1 MKSYPRIYSLST
13 LGLIHHQEFDYLFHP
28 IRTDFNG
35 DSGTG
40 KSMIADLLQL
50 IFVGSEAF
58 KSATVSNE
66 PRTIDGMVLRTP
78 NKGTDIGYAFINVEM
93 EEGKY
98 ICVGA
103 YLESISPHTSSFIIQ
118 SGYDFQE
125 NSKLKNLDVCL
136 TKSSFLENDHIL
148 PLDQLKEKLE
158 KEGIICESW
167 QRLKPFHSILS
178 TNKILPIDL
187 TVNDKVLKDYAGI
200 IRSFSRGKSLE
211 TQKSDS
217 LKEFLFGNDKG
228 KEIYNKYKQALNDLK
243 SVHQDYDRNIDEINK
258 IILKQK
264 ELVSLKEEKDIRDK
278 DWDKLKTGELVYW
291 SKQEII
297 AYSKLEGLFQ
307 AYHSGKLF
315 ISELKSIVQSEI
327 EKHRSRTGKLTL
339 REQEAEEAYL
349 QVKNDHNKLQTIL
362 SWIDKL
368 KCNESD
374 LKVRFN
380 DQKEKI
386 KQKESLNR
394 LLSLLEKN
402 RLSELLANSSWS
414 EGLQAG
420 NEYYNNTFPGL
431 LKDIEEK
438 TALLEFSDLNNKTS
452 LGYWAFNLKRALT
465 LEEESAVIYFQ
476 NLSRSKPLERKGNKY
491 LPNVEELFIPL
502 PIIETS
508 QDGFWLNLKGIRE
521 YVPFVK
527 KQILNSSDS
536 QSIRKHFEQFS
547 NTLSED
553 LKKLSAQKDQLEKL
567 KSFIDGT
574 DDIGNLLTSYKSKEE
589 ILKFTEIPEL
599 NISIEEFESYY
610 SALSN
615 RKSIEAKYSKTFE
628 DYNSA
633 KKDKSENG
641 VIISG
646 LEAEST
652 TINQYTF
659 DDTAINNILDI
670 LPELNE
676 SIKQKASKNLKD
688 EIDEEDIV
696 SSVKSAFNIE
706 RSKIPNTAVLNES
719 FSNCITSKAKK
730 LKATET
736 YLTLHKEPIDLNSYA
751 DQFLVLPSDIEW
763 IASEKAYEA
772 HFKLI
777 VSHYLANDSFK
788 FDQNNDFIELSRNLL
803 PDAFQKEDITEEAVI
818 ESIRHYLSSI
828 NEKNRQLNNRKLQKI
843 KNLIEEVSDTVST
856 FLNTIRNIDNFFKDK
871 DKQISGG
878 YQVRLERNWST
889 EYKKEWM
896 DKFISDV
903 ESDEL
908 NNKLI
913 NYSSLEDKM
922 KAAFYACGGST
933 SVSPTINKLLDP
945 NSYYDLSFSMKAP
958 DGRTNKG
965 STGQTY
971 AAIAL
976 LCVARLSLIGT
987 ELDKQPQGIR
997 FMPIDEAEGL
1007 GSNYDML
1014 YEIAKNNDYQ
1024 IISLSIGPVG
1034 KFKEGE
1040 QYVYMLHK
1048 NMEESDPVNYTP
1060 MAVFSK
1066 KDIIKSA
1073 DKIIEDEQ

>member
-1 MKSYPRIYSLST
+1 MKSYPRIFSLST

-28 IRTDFNG
+28 MRTDFNG

-58 KSATVSNE
+58 QSATVSNE

-78 NKGTDIGYAFINVEM
+78 NKGTDIGYAFLNIEM

-103 YLESISPHTSSFIIQ
+103 YLESISPHTNSFIIQ
-118 SGYDFQE
+118 SGYDFLE
-125 NSKLKNLDVCL
+125 NSNLKNLDKPL
-136 TKSSFLENDHIL
+136 TKDSFLDNDHIL

-158 KEGIICESW
+158 KEGLICESW
-167 QRLKPFHSILS
+167 QRLKPFHAILWN
-178 TNKILPIDL
+178 NKILPINL
-187 TVNDKVLKDYAGI
+187 TESDKILKDYAGI

-217 LKEFLFGNDKG
+217 LKEFLFGNEKG
-228 KEIYNKYKQALNDLK
+228 KEIYNKYKSALNDLK
-243 SVHQDYDRNIDEINK
+243 SVHQDYDRNIEEINK
-258 IILKQK
+258 IIIKQR
-264 ELVSLKEEKDIRDK
+264 ELVSLKEEKDKRDK
-278 DWDKLKTGELVYW
+278 EWDGLKTAELVYW
-291 SKQEII
+291 SRQETDSF
-297 AYSKLEGLFQ
+297 SKLEELFQ
-307 AYHSGKLF
+307 GYHYGKLF
-315 ISELKSIVQSEI
+315 ITELKTFIQSEI
-327 EKHRSRTGKLTL
+327 EKHKSRTEKLNAK
-339 REQEAEEAYL
+339 EQETEEAYL
-349 QVKNDHNKLQTIL
+349 QVKIDYNKLQTIL
-362 SWIDKL
+362 SWIEKL
-368 KCNESD
+368 KCNESE
-374 LKVRFN
+374 LKVKFT
-380 DQKEKI
+380 DQKEKL
-386 KQKESLNR
+386 KQKESLNKLLA
-394 LLSLLEKN
+394 LLSKNKLLELFAISKW
-402 RLSELLANSSWS
+402 AK
-414 EGLQAG
+414 GLQAG
-420 NEYYNNTFPGL
+420 NEYYNKAFPVL
-431 LKDIEEK
+431 LKEIEEK
-438 TALLEFSDLNNKTS
+438 TALLEFSDLKNKTS

-476 NLSRSKPLERKGNKY
+476 NLARSKPKEAKGNKY

-502 PIIETS
+502 PIEEKT
-508 QDGFWLNLKGIRE
+508 QEGFWLNLNGIRE
-521 YVPFVK
+521 YIPFVK
-527 KQILNSSDS
+527 KQVLNSSDS
-536 QSIRKHFEQFS
+536 ESIRKHFQQFS
-547 NTLSED
+547 DTLNDD
-553 LKKLSAQKDQLEKL
+553 LKKLSTQKEQFENLKL
-567 KSFIDGT
+567 FIDGT
-574 DDIGNLLTSYKSKEE
+574 EDIAELLTTYKSKDN
-589 ILKFTEIPEL
+589 ISGFIEIPEL

-610 SALSN
+610 SALSKKKN
-615 RKSIEAKYSKTFE
+615 IETKFSKSLEE
-628 DYNSA
+628 YNNA
-633 KKDKSENG
+633 KKENNDNG
-641 VIISG
+641 NIIRG
-646 LEAEST
+646 LEAESI

-659 DDTAINNILDI
+659 DDTAINNILNI
-670 LPELNE
+670 LPELND
-676 SIKQKASKNLKD
+676 NLKQRTVKSLKNESD
-688 EIDEEDIV
+688 KEDIV
-696 SSVKSAFNIE
+696 SRIRSAFNLE
-706 RSKIPNTAVLNES
+706 KTKIPNTTILNDS
-719 FSNCITSKAKK
+719 FSTYINSKDKK
-730 LKATET
+730 IKANEA
-736 YLTLHKEPIDLNSYA
+736 YMALHKEAISLNDYT
-751 DQFLVLPSDIEW
+751 DQFLSLPSDIDW
-763 IASEKAYEA
+763 IASEKEYEA

-777 VSHYLANDSFK
+777 VNHYLANDSFK
-788 FDQNNDFIELSRNLL
+788 FDQITDFIELSRNLL
-803 PDAFQKEDITEEAVI
+803 PDAFQKEDITEESVI
-818 ESIRHYLSSI
+818 ENIQHYLSSI

-903 ESDEL
+903 ESEEL

-922 KAAFYACGGST
+922 KAAFHACGGS
-933 SVSPTINKLLDP
+933 SNISPTINKLLDP
-945 NSYYDLSFSMKAP
+945 NSYYDLSFTMKAP

-987 ELDKQPQGIR
+987 ELDKQHPGIR

-1073 DKIIEDEQ
+1073 DKIVEE